1 MPDLSNLHIK
11 GIKVLISQIS
21 NKLQA
26 YTTALGLFC
35 FAWKQYMTRR
45 KKANTGLFPICS
57 HKYPESHRS
66 DIAKDDLFEMKVW
79 TGI

>member
-1 MPDLSNLHIK
+1 
-11 GIKVLISQIS
+11 
-21 NKLQA
+21 
-26 YTTALGLFC
+26 
-35 FAWKQYMTRR
+35 MTRR